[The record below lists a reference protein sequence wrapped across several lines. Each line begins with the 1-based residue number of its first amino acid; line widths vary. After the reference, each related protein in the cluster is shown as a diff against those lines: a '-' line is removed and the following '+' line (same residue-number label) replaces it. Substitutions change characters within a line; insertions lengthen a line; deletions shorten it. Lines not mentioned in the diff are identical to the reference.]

1 MSAEVSQV
9 IRVVIADDHPIVRS
23 GIHNEL
29 SGHADIQVVGEATN
43 GDQALQLAST
53 LRPDILLLDINM
65 PGLRAVDVIKRL
77 RGQSAAPRVIV
88 LTVLEDEEHMMSLLA
103 AGARGYIL
111 KDEQPAII
119 VGAVRAV
126 AQGALWL
133 SAKVARAIE
142 HVEDRS
148 ADEAPEKTLTPREL
162 EVLRMMAR
170 GWSNAKIAKNMC
182 VTEAT
187 IKFHVGNIYDKLAV
201 TSRVEAVLY
210 AAQRSLVDLHAES
223 D

>member
-1 MSAEVSQV
+1 MSGITAKV

-29 SGHADIQVVGEATN
+29 ASHVDIQVIAEATN
-43 GDQALQLAST
+43 GDQALQLSSS
-53 LRPDILLLDINM
+53 LQPDILLLDINM

-77 RGQSAAPRVIV
+77 REPTHTPRVIV
-88 LTVLEDEEHMMSLLA
+88 LTVLEDEEHMISLLS

-126 AQGALWL
+126 NQGALWL
-133 SAKVARAIE
+133 SARVARVIE
-142 HVEDRS
+142 RADTQS
-148 ADEAPEKTLTPREL
+148 ANETPEKTLTPREL
-162 EVLRMMAR
+162 EVLRLMAR
-170 GWSNAKIAKNMC
+170 GWSNLKIAQSMC

-187 IKFHVGNIYDKLAV
+187 IKFHVGNIYDKLSV
-201 TSRVEAVLY
+201 TSRVEAILY
-210 AAQRSLVDLHAES
+210 AAQRSLVNLNFE
-223 D
+223 